1 LCIFV
6 VYKNEIIMTHL
17 IEEYQEQ
24 KKAAKKHAKFQERME
39 QKYNRSKWSVYITY
53 APLTTFTYEFQSL
66 SKALTFAR
74 IMNDNSVKI
83 EVTKNI

>member
-1 LCIFV
+1 MNQLL
-6 VYKNEIIMTHL
+6 K
-17 IEEYQEQ
+17 EYQQQ
-24 KKAAKKHAKFQERME
+24 KKAAKKAAKFQEQME
-39 QKYNRSKWSVYITY
+39 QKYNRSTWSVYITY
-53 APLTTFTYEFQSL
+53 APLTTFTYEFKSL

>member
-1 LCIFV
+1 
-6 VYKNEIIMTHL
+6 MTHL
-17 IEEYQEQ
+17 IEEYQQQ
-24 KKAAKKHAKFQERME
+24 KKAAKKAAKFQERME
-39 QKYNRSKWSVYITY
+39 QKYNKSTWSVYITY

>member
-1 LCIFV
+1 MNQLL
-6 VYKNEIIMTHL
+6 K
-17 IEEYQEQ
+17 EYQQQ
-24 KKAAKKHAKFQERME
+24 KKAAKKAAKFQEQME
-39 QKYNRSKWSVYITY
+39 QKYNRSTWNVFITY